1 MNIQF
6 PINYGLLKVGL
17 PLIVVKLFDNDIC
30 LLLDT
35 GSNRN
40 IIDYRIHNHFKDKL
54 LESKRSDSL
63 LTLNGQSEGVEVSI
77 PFTFEGV
84 DYNEC
89 FICTNETDSFDTIRA
104 ESGIQIHG
112 ILGNNFF
119 LKEGWVIDFDKQLV
133 YTNH

>member
-17 PLIVVKLFDNDIC
+17 PLIIVKLFDNDIC

-40 IIDYRIHNHFKDKL
+40 IIDYRIYNHFKEKL
-54 LESKRSDSL
+54 LETKNSDNI
-63 LTLNGQSEGVEVSI
+63 LTLSGQTKGVEVFI
-77 PFTFEGV
+77 PFVFEGV
-84 DYNEC
+84 KYNEP
-89 FICTNETDSFDTIRA
+89 FVCTDNTNSFDVIRK
-104 ESGIQIHG
+104 ESGVQIHG

-133 YTNH
+133 SIKI